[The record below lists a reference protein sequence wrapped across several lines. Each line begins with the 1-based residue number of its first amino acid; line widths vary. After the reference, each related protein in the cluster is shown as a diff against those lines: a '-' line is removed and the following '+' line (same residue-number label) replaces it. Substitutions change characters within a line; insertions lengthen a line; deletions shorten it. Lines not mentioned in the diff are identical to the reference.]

1 MLKLMAA
8 MAACALA
15 QTVAASGANTIYKC
29 TVNGKVSYGDQPCS
43 AGTGAELAVRAAPA
57 PDKAAAEKLA
67 SDKLRLA
74 ELQKDRA
81 TAELREERERQ
92 RTAKAAA
99 TLRQKC
105 ERLRLKQKW
114 MEEDLRALRGEA
126 LAGARLKAQRQAE
139 TLAVECPA

>member
-15 QTVAASGANTIYKC
+15 QGVAAGGANTIYKC
-29 TVNGKVSYGDQPCS
+29 TVNGKVSYGDQPCN
-43 AGTGAELAVRAAPA
+43 AGTGAELAVRAAPP

-81 TAELREERERQ
+81 ATEMREERERQ
-92 RTAKAAA
+92 RAARGA
-99 TLRQKC
+99 GALRQKC

-126 LAGARLKAQRQAE
+126 LASARLKAQRQAE
-139 TLAVECPA
+139 VLAVECPA

>member
-15 QTVAASGANTIYKC
+15 QGVAAGTIYKC

-43 AGTGAELAVRAAPA
+43 AGTGAELALRAAPP

-74 ELQKDRA
+74 ALQKDRA
-81 TAELREERERQ
+81 ATEMREERERQ
-92 RTAKAAA
+92 RAAKSAG

-126 LAGARLKAQRQAE
+126 LASARLKAQRQAE
-139 TLAVECPA
+139 ALAVECPA

>member
-15 QTVAASGANTIYKC
+15 HGATAGTIYKC
-29 TVNGKVSYGDQPCS
+29 TVNGRVSYGDQPCA
-43 AGTGAELAVRAAPA
+43 AGTAAELAVRPAPP

-74 ELQKDRA
+74 EFEKERA
-81 TAELREERERQ
+81 ALAMRKERERQ
-92 RTAKAAA
+92 RAAKAAGA
-99 TLRQKC
+99 LRQKC

-114 MEEDLRALRGEA
+114 LEEDLRALRGEA
-126 LAGARLKAQRQAE
+126 LASARLRAQRQAQA
-139 TLAVECPA
+139 LAVECPA

>member
-15 QTVAASGANTIYKC
+15 QSVAAGTIYKC

-43 AGTGAELAVRAAPA
+43 AGTAAELAVRAAPP
-57 PDKAAAEKLA
+57 PDKGAADKLA

-74 ELQKDRA
+74 ALENDRA
-81 TAELREERERQ
+81 ALDMREERERQ
-92 RTAKAAA
+92 RAAKASGA
-99 TLRQKC
+99 LRQKC

-114 MEEDLRALRGEA
+114 MEEDLRGLRGEA
-126 LAGARLKAQRQAE
+126 LASARLKAQRQAE
-139 TLAVECPA
+139 VLAVECPA

>member
-15 QTVAASGANTIYKC
+15 QTVAAGGANTIYKC
-29 TVNGKVSYGDQPCS
+29 TVNGKVSYGDQPCAAG
-43 AGTGAELAVRAAPA
+43 AGTELAVQAAPP

-81 TAELREERERQ
+81 ALEVREERERQ
-92 RTAKAAA
+92 RAAKAAGA
-99 TLRQKC
+99 LRQKC

-114 MEEDLRALRGEA
+114 MEEDLRGLRGEA
-126 LAGARLKAQRQAE
+126 LSSARLKAQRQAE
-139 TLAVECPA
+139 ALAVECPA